1 MCGWELPRNRSAILF
16 EEESTMAKKKSRA
29 SQTSKGKTHQ
39 NPKRLGHKMEK
50 QKRLEYTST
59 FLQGSNKRAAWA
71 RGRRVM
77 LTVPNPN
84 PNETNKPFIRVNA
97 SEVWG
102 DWRGKKAP
110 K

>member
-1 MCGWELPRNRSAILF
+1 MG
-16 EEESTMAKKKSRA
+16 KKSQRS

-39 NPKRLGHKMEK
+39 NPKRLGNRMEK
-50 QKRLEYTST
+50 QKRLDYTGT
-59 FLQGSNKRAAWA
+59 FLQGSNKRTAWA
-71 RGRRVM
+71 RGKRVM

-84 PNETNKPFIRVNA
+84 TNETNKPFIRVNA
-97 SEVWG
+97 NEVWG

>member
-1 MCGWELPRNRSAILF
+1 MRGWELPRNRSATLF
-16 EEESTMAKKKSRA
+16 EEESSMAKKKQRS

-39 NPKRLGHKMEK
+39 NPKRLGNRMEK
-50 QKRLEYTST
+50 QKRLEYTNT

-102 DWRGKKAP
+102 DWRGKKART
-110 K
+110 